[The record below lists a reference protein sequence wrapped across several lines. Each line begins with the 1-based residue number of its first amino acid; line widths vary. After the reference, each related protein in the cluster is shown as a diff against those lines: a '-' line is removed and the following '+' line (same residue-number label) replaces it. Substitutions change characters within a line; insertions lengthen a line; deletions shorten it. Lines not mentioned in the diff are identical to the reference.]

1 MTMYVKMDFESEQH
15 KWTVLYIYIK
25 KYFTGFLINIL
36 NLEM

>member
-15 KWTVLYIYIK
+15 KWTVLYIKK